1 VNEDISA
8 EKVRLISSGGNRIV
22 NTESALR
29 IARNRGL
36 DLILVAPDSHPPV
49 CKIADYGK
57 MRYEQKKRDKENKK
71 KQHKVEVQ
79 EIRFRPNVGQHDYEN
94 KLNKIKEF
102 LAKGVKLKV
111 TVMFRGRELAHPEQ
125 GAGLLK
131 RIVEDCEEL
140 IKSAEFENYTE
151 GSRRMHLIIQS

>member
-1 VNEDISA
+1 M
-8 EKVRLISSGGNRIV
+8 RLITVDGNRIIS
-22 NTESALR
+22 TESALR
-29 IARNRGL
+29 IAKNRGL
-36 DLILVAPDSHPPV
+36 DLILVSPDAHPPV

-57 MRYEQKKRDKENKK
+57 MMYEQKKREKENRK

-79 EIRFRPNVGQHDYEN
+79 EIRFRPNVGKHDYEN

-102 LAKGVKLKV
+102 LTKGVKLKV
-111 TVMFRGRELAHPEQ
+111 TVMFRGRELAHPGH
-125 GAGLLK
+125 GAELLK
-131 RIVEDCEEL
+131 HIVEDCEEL